1 MQDPDK
7 NQNSYS
13 QRIAEKLKNIY
24 GARMQSSEKMNQETM
39 AEEQTAGDN
48 TEWSDEPNNVQ
59 ALRDQLA
66 KVEAERNEFRDHA
79 MRKVAE
85 LENFRRRTQQEK
97 EDLTAY
103 ANQKLLQNILPIVD
117 DLQRALELG
126 RKGNDY
132 KALLEGIEMVYN
144 KALQTLGDV
153 GVTSLEPVGQEFDV
167 NLHEALMRIPSEA
180 PEGQVVQEV
189 QRGYMYKDKVLRH
202 AKVITSAGQEQG

>member
-24 GARMQSSEKMNQETM
+24 GARMQSSEKMNPETM

-153 GVTSLEPVGQEFDV
+153 GVAPLEPVGQEFDV